1 MSLLDNQPPPESYRH
16 EISLA
21 RIGLAA
27 LIVVVLGLLHGCWI
41 HHEWD
46 LRVEKVR
53 TQQKGEEPKSE
64 GR

>member
-1 MSLLDNQPPPESYRH
+1 MRCECCNRESTKTCGR
-16 EISLA
+16 L
-21 RIGLAA
+21 GLAA

-53 TQQKGEEPKSE
+53 AEQKASDSKRE
-64 GR
+64 GQ